1 MSKRRP
7 ELKIVVCDWNG
18 TLLDDL
24 ALVYAS
30 TLEIFRTYGIPP
42 PTLATYQKE
51 ITARFMTFYHTHGI
65 PASATPQDL
74 NAIRKRFFEERWH
87 DVRLHRHAD
96 ELLVLMEQLQLFVGI
111 VSAEVSEVLNAQLR
125 QFGITHYFDA
135 VIGNAWDKEKAL
147 REALD
152 VFHFLPEEA
161 AYIDDTEDGLTAAKN
176 VGMLPIGV
184 THGYHSPGRIFSAQ
198 PDERYVARSFS
209 HLKRIIER
217 EVRTRN
223 R

>member
-1 MSKRRP
+1 M
-7 ELKIVVCDWNG
+7 VVCDWNG
-18 TLLDDL
+18 TILDDL

-30 TLEIFRTYGIPP
+30 VLEIFRVYGIRPP
-42 PTLATYQKE
+42 PIAVYQAE
-51 ITARFMTFYHTHGI
+51 ITARFMDFYHAHGI
-65 PASATPQDL
+65 PASVTPYDV
-74 NAIRKRFFEERWH
+74 NAIRKRFFEKRWN

-111 VSAEVSEVLNAQLR
+111 VSAEVDDVLNKRLL
-125 QFGITHYFDA
+125 QFGITHYFDT

-161 AYIDDTEDGLTAAKN
+161 AYVDDTEDGLTAAKN
-176 VGMLPIGV
+176 VGMLAIGV

-217 EVRTRN
+217 EVRNRN